1 MGVKRTRISA
11 FLLDILFVM
20 LLTTLIAN
28 VDYLNPYLD
37 KVNSSYEAYSNA
49 YVELAENLNN
59 KDQEKIVELTENLKS
74 KMYNYE
80 KTNTF
85 YILYYLIFVFIYFV
99 IFQWWNKGQTLG
111 KKFFKLR
118 VVNDEG
124 VNPNFIQ
131 YIIRTVFNGSSLIFG
146 VHIMLLIR
154 VVLLLVGANV
164 NVYYMTYTVTQ
175 LISYVFE
182 FVFIMILLFNNNG
195 KSLNDL
201 IACTKVISVKN

>member
-1 MGVKRTRISA
+1 MGTKRARISA

-37 KVNSSYEAYSNA
+37 KVNSSYEAYNNA

-59 KDQEKIVELTENLKS
+59 KDQEKVLELTENLKNE
-74 KMYNYE
+74 MYNYE

-85 YILYYLIFVFIYFV
+85 YVLYYLVFVFIYFV

-111 KKFFKLR
+111 KKFFKLK

-124 VNPNFIQ
+124 ENPNLIQ
-131 YIIRTVFNGSSLIFG
+131 YIIRNVFNGSSLIFG

-154 VVLLLVGANV
+154 VILLLVGANV

-182 FVFIMILLFNNNG
+182 FLFIMILLFNKNG

-201 IACTKVISVKN
+201 IAHTKVISIKN